1 MAVKDSL
8 RLFTQS
14 LAGHVRFF
22 GHRKRPPIYGRKDAM
37 SGMRA
42 LHDTYSLNKK
52 IALPSN

>member
-14 LAGHVRFF
+14 LAGHVKFF